1 MNRKIM
7 TEKEFLQN
15 WVEKIKR
22 EILKEFPAEF
32 ITDENTE
39 TVELPGAAL
48 TLGAELFGS
57 YELNDVEGNPVFQL
71 DSYDKAKYVLY
82 ANCSEPKTITIPIDE
97 NDIKRLVD
105 EYEKHLD
112 LLIRLLKEDYETKF
126 PEGAR
131 FMSVSNSIFYALN
144 LYRY

>member
-1 MNRKIM
+1 MS
-7 TEKEFLQN
+7 EKEFLQN
-15 WVEKIKR
+15 WIEKIKR
-22 EILKEFPAEF
+22 EILKEFPADF
-32 ITDENTE
+32 IADEKTE
-39 TVELPGAAL
+39 TFELPGAAL

-82 ANCSEPKTITIPIDE
+82 ANRSEPKSIEIPVDE
-97 NDIKRLVD
+97 NDVKRLVE

-112 LLIRLLKEDYETKF
+112 LLIRLVKEDYEAKF

-131 FMSVSNSIFYALN
+131 FMSISNSIFYALN

>member
-1 MNRKIM
+1 M

-15 WVEKIKR
+15 WIDKIKR
-22 EILKEFPAEF
+22 EILKDFPADF
-32 ITDENTE
+32 ISGEATE
-39 TVELPGAAL
+39 ELKLPGAAL

-82 ANCSEPKTITIPIDE
+82 ANRSEPKTIAMPVDE
-97 NDIKRLVD
+97 NDVKRLVD

-112 LLIRLLKEDYETKF
+112 LLIRLIKEDYETKF

>member
-1 MNRKIM
+1 M

-15 WVEKIKR
+15 WIDKIKR
-22 EILKEFPAEF
+22 EILKDFPADF
-32 ITDENTE
+32 ISGEATE
-39 TVELPGAAL
+39 ELKLPGAAL

-57 YELNDVEGNPVFQL
+57 YELNDVEGNPALQL
-71 DSYDKAKYVLY
+71 ENYDKAKYVLY
-82 ANCSEPKTITIPIDE
+82 ANRTEPASVKIPVDE
-97 NDIKRLVD
+97 KDLKRLVE

-112 LLIRLLKEDYETKF
+112 LLLRLIKEDYELNF

-131 FMSVSNSIFYALN
+131 FMSVSNSVFYALN

>member
-1 MNRKIM
+1 M

-15 WVEKIKR
+15 WIDKIR
-22 EILKEFPAEF
+22 RDILKDFPADF
-32 ITDENTE
+32 IADEAAKDF
-39 TVELPGAAL
+39 ELPGAAL

-57 YELNDVEGNPVFQL
+57 YELNDIDGNPAFQL
-71 DSYDKAKYVLY
+71 DSYEKAKYVLY
-82 ANCSEPKTITIPIDE
+82 ANRTEPKSIKIPNDE
-97 NDIKRLVD
+97 RDLKRLVE

-112 LLIRLLKEDYETKF
+112 VLLRLVKDDYEINF

-131 FMSVSNSIFYALN
+131 FMNISNSIFYALN